1 MPYEINHQVAMLRQ
15 HLRENPQDTSALS
28 LLASLYMVLGKY
40 TEALKTAK
48 RILALRPKDYE
59 TLYLIA
65 KAYEAIGQDKKS
77 FAALEKVLQ
86 INKNHS
92 RAYIDQACC
101 LEKQKLLKERMDCL
115 KKAVLCCREQ
125 DDELLSTALMEL
137 GGDYILL
144 GDIASGKACFLDAT
158 AAAVSFEEK
167 RAAYS
172 SYLMST
178 NYDENLSDEAML
190 TEHQKY
196 SLLFTKEAPLQ
207 HPPAVSKKKLR
218 IGYLSTDFYHHV
230 MAYFLYPLLH
240 RYNQQAFEVICYR
253 RNAFTDDATDQLQS
267 PGTIWRDISAMD
279 AKSAANQIHQ
289 DQIDILVELGGHT
302 AGNGLDI
309 LAYQPAPLQVCG
321 IGYINTT
328 GLEAVDY
335 FLTDTN
341 VDPLEKND
349 DSFTEKLLRLPHS
362 HWSYAKRIDA
372 PGCGETAARKN
383 GCITFGSFN
392 NFAKTT
398 DEMLLLW
405 REILEKVPG
414 SKLILKSKV
423 FGYAYGREYIA
434 KRLSSLGFSVD
445 RVDLRP
451 ATATHM
457 QEYREIDIAL
467 DTSPYVGGATTCEAL
482 FMGVP
487 VITLEKTRHASR
499 FGYSMLKAIGLEEC
513 ITATKE
519 DYVMKTIALAN
530 DLDRLDELHQGQL
543 REKMLASPLMDP
555 TIYMNDLETAYQK
568 IWQDLVTAK

>member
-1 MPYEINHQVAMLRQ
+1 MLRQ

-77 FAALEKVLQ
+77 FVALEKVLQ

-92 RAYIDQACC
+92 RAYIDQACYF
-101 LEKQKLLKERMDCL
+101 EKQKLLKERMDCL
-115 KKAVLCCREQ
+115 KKAVQCCREQ
-125 DDELLSTALMEL
+125 DDELLGTALMEL
-137 GGDYILL
+137 GGDYIRL

-158 AAAVSFEEK
+158 AAAVSFAEK

-178 NYDENLSDEAML
+178 NYDETLSDEAML
-190 TEHQKY
+190 IEHQKY
-196 SLLFTKEAPLQ
+196 SLLCTKEEPFQ
-207 HPPAVSKKKLR
+207 HPPAVSKRKLR

-279 AKSAANQIHQ
+279 AKAAANQIHQ

-328 GLEAVDY
+328 GLESIDY

-341 VDPLEKND
+341 VDPLGKND
-349 DSFTEKLLRLPHS
+349 DAFTEKLLRLPHS

-414 SKLILKSKV
+414 SKLILKSKI

-482 FMGVP
+482 YMGVP
-487 VITLEKTRHASR
+487 VITLEKDRHASR

-519 DYVMKTIALAN
+519 DYVMKAIALAN